1 LSPGTLL
8 DLSFQFSKI
17 RLAER
22 WNPNLLP
29 NPTLSCTTKLEVS
42 TLTKTKK
49 PELFIRS
56 ESEENVR
63 IIQNDPI
70 LTEKGG
76 EMSETPRQLSII
88 NL

>member
-1 LSPGTLL
+1 LLGTLL

-17 RLAER
+17 RFAER
-22 WNPNLLP
+22 WNPKPFPNL
-29 NPTLSCTTKLEVS
+29 TLSCTTKPEVS

-49 PELFIRS
+49 PKLFIRS

-63 IIQNDPI
+63 ITQNDPI

-76 EMSETPRQLSII
+76 EMGEAPRLKSII
-88 NL
+88 YL

>member
-1 LSPGTLL
+1 LGTLL
-8 DLSFQFSKI
+8 DLSLQLSQI

-22 WNPNLLP
+22 RNPKPFPNL
-29 NPTLSCTTKLEVS
+29 TLSCTTKLEVS

-49 PELFIRS
+49 PKLFIRP
-56 ESEENVR
+56 ESEQNLR
-63 IIQNDPI
+63 ITQTDPI

-88 NL
+88 DL